1 MEIRSTKHI
10 ILPPPA
16 PPSMCLGS
24 ICRGSA
30 ARTDRDLRQS
40 CKRLYERHHLGS
52 AGARVVT
59 QAIFKWHQFLRNCS
73 LYLPATWRMQTF
85 PLAKKGKRQTVL
97 ADSYSIVLQPLI
109 WISYGHSI
117 RRFSLSSEVTSPRVS
132 SISMEIRGRL
142 RVGLSRCSA
151 KNEGLRRSHPESVH
165 AHLVM
170 LLARRLSRRLVLS
183 RKIASP
189 RESARASPLARSSW
203 HAPLRAHVA
212 GDNSCEASL
221 LSKL

>member
-10 ILPPPA
+10 ILRAPVRAPLPPPST
-16 PPSMCLGS
+16 PSPMCLGS

-52 AGARVVT
+52 ARARVVS

-85 PLAKKGKRQTVL
+85 PLAKKGERQTVL

-117 RRFSLSSEVTSPRVS
+117 RRFSLSRPKLRR
-132 SISMEIRGRL
+132 RGCHRFPWKSVADC
-142 RVGLSRCSA
+142 RGALSRSSA
-151 KNEGLRRSHPESVH
+151 KNEGLVAEKPPRTVH
-165 AHLVM
+165 DC
-170 LLARRLSRRLVLS
+170 
-183 RKIASP
+183 
-189 RESARASPLARSSW
+189 PL
-203 HAPLRAHVA
+203 
-212 GDNSCEASL
+212 GDIIGETSL
-221 LSKL
+221 LQIRPL